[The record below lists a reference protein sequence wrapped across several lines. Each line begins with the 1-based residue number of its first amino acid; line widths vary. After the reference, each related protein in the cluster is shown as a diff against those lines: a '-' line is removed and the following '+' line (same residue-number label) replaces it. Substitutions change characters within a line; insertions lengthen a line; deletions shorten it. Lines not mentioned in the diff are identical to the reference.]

1 MPNPLVV
8 LRRVTKIYPRG
19 IVALQEVDLEIGR
32 GEFVAIVGP
41 SGSGKSTLLH
51 LVGGLDRPSSGEI
64 RVGGMVLNGQRDLT
78 LFRRRMVGFVF
89 QSHHLIPVLTALENV
104 ELPMVA
110 LRLPPGIRRERAA
123 HLLARVGLSHRM
135 AHLPGDLS
143 GGECQRVAVARALAN
158 DPALLLA
165 DEPTGELDSE
175 TGRAVVALLE
185 ELNRE
190 GRTVLLVTHNPQVAA
205 AARREIELRDGRI
218 ARDVK
223 KEAARFGPG
232 LRV

>member
-8 LRRVTKIYPRG
+8 LHRVSKVYPRG
-19 IVALQEVDLEIGR
+19 VVALREVDLEIGR

-51 LVGGLDRPSSGEI
+51 LAGGLDRPSSGEI
-64 RVGGMVLNGQRDLT
+64 VVGGMALNGQRDLT

-110 LRLPPGIRRERAA
+110 LGLPREIRRRRAA
-123 HLLARVGLSHRM
+123 RLLARVGLAHRM
-135 AHLPGDLS
+135 THLPDELS
-143 GGECQRVAVARALAN
+143 GGESQRVAVARALAN
-158 DPALLLA
+158 DPHLILA

-175 TGRAVVALLE
+175 NGRTIVHLLG

-190 GRTVLLVTHNPQVAA
+190 GRTVVIVTHNPQVADA
-205 AARREIELRDGRI
+205 ASRNVTLRDGTVVDDRRT
-218 ARDVK
+218 AT
-223 KEAARFGPG
+223 
-232 LRV
+232 LRG